1 MMFGSQDLSV
11 MVNECEKNEWNLE
24 FSSGIPFFSE
34 AKKIFINSK
43 IEKLAHNYFP
53 APKTPFILNLG
64 SSNDEI
70 RKKSIFHCKQG
81 LNLAKKTN
89 GPFFSAHAGFC
100 VDPSEEML
108 GKKFTYNKLINRD
121 LNKKLFIKSL
131 KEINEYAMNIN
142 KLFLFENN
150 VLTIE
155 NKGKDNPLLC
165 CDSNEIIE
173 IMESV
178 NSNHIGLLLDT
189 GHLKVSSNTL
199 ERKHKDEVINLKSF
213 IRAIHHSDNDSI
225 NDLNNMIDDKY
236 WFWEYSNDFTQI
248 ANIIEV
254 KCKTK
259 NDIKNQ
265 INIFSKNG
273 IY

>member
-1 MMFGSQDLSV
+1 MMFGSQDLSITV
-11 MVNECEKNEWNLE
+11 DECEKKDWNLE
-24 FSSGIPFFSE
+24 FSSGIPFFHD
-34 AKKIFINSK
+34 AKKIFFNSK
-43 IEKLAHNYFP
+43 IQKLAHNYFP
-53 APKTPFILNLG
+53 APENPFVLNLG

-81 LNLAKKTN
+81 LNLAKKSN
-89 GPFFSAHAGFC
+89 GSFFSAHAGFC

-108 GKKFTYNKLINRD
+108 GKKFNYNNKINRV

-131 KEINEYAMNIN
+131 KEINEYAMSIN
-142 KLFLFENN
+142 SVFLFENN

-155 NKGKDNPLLC
+155 NNGKSNPLLC
-165 CDSNEIIE
+165 CDSSEIIE
-173 IMESV
+173 IIESV

-199 ERKHKDEVINLKSF
+199 GKKLKDEFLNLKSF
-213 IRAIHHSDNDSI
+213 INAIHHSDNDSI
-225 NDLNNMIDDKY
+225 TDLNNMVNNKY
-236 WFWEYSNDFTQI
+236 WFWEYSNDFAHI

-254 KCKTK
+254 KCRTK
-259 NDIKNQ
+259 NDIQNQ